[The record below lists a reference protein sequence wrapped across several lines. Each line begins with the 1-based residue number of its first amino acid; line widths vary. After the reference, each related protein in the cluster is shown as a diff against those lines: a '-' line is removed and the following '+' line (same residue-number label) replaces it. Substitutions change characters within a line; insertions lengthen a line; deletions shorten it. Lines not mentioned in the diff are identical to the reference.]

1 MVNAQFEFAT
11 ATRIL
16 FGAGKL
22 KEIGPI
28 TANIGR
34 HALIVQG
41 GNADRSLPLRSTLE
55 GTGVGYSTFE
65 VRGEPAVE
73 DIVRG
78 VRKAREANCDLI
90 LGFGGGRLVD
100 SVQCI
105 HGRA

>member
-34 HALIVQG
+34 YALIVQG
-41 GNADRSLPLRSTLE
+41 GNADRSLPLRSLLE
-55 GTGVGYSTFE
+55 GAGIGYSTFE
-65 VRGEPAVE
+65 VRGEPAIE
-73 DIVRG
+73 DIVQG
-78 VRKAREANCDLI
+78 VRKARETNCDLG
-90 LGFGGGRLVD
+90 LGFGGGGVVGCAERR
-100 SVQCI
+100 
-105 HGRA
+105 RAA